1 MRLKKADR
9 LRLATLVTIGVCA
22 TVVVTMLALLILV
35 DHFATGYAKQQAYE
49 RLQQLSWQMRDSLDR
64 GITRVIDQTRVVAD
78 LNTVR
83 DAKDPDEIRQIFDN
97 LQNKFTN
104 YAWIGLT
111 DPSGVVFAS
120 TGNLL
125 QGVDVSQRPWFRNG
139 QQQLFTGDYHPALL
153 LEKKL
158 PEIEGNWRFVDVS
171 LPVRRS
177 NGEYRGVLGVH
188 LSWEWARSVANAL
201 LIPADRQYQVEVL
214 VVRDDGMIIL
224 GPDYLQETKVSTS
237 SLNLARSGKA
247 GAVSEKWPDGQRYLT
262 GYSQTGVNA
271 TDSSLKWSVLIR
283 QPEEIA
289 LATFHDL
296 QQQILMVGGGIGL
309 LLAIVAVGLTRR
321 LAKPLDDLS
330 AAIMLQNEDG
340 MIDTIPIL
348 DGYHEVHLLS
358 MTLADMVARER
369 QHVIHLRSLN
379 ENLEHLVQERTSEIE
394 QKAKAL
400 EDSLAQQIMIQQRLQ
415 DSEAELRATLQNAN
429 DAFIAMDQDGVI
441 VDWNDQAER
450 LLGWT
455 RNEALGQK
463 AMGTMIPSNLLD
475 GFQRGIY
482 GFPNAEKSKVINR
495 RVEVTAVRRDGV
507 EFPVELALA
516 AVPLQQGYRFIAFLH
531 DITERQLQQA
541 SLKAMALRDAL
552 TDLPNRRALMQ
563 KLPESM
569 ARTKRIGKPMAVFFL
584 DLDGFKGVNDGYGHE
599 AGDELL
605 RTLAQRIVGVVR
617 ATDTV
622 ARLAGDEFVVVL
634 EMLSGNA
641 DALEV
646 AEKILQ
652 AIQQPFALTAATLT
666 LSGSIGIVM
675 YRPDDVT
682 NPDQLITLADGAM
695 YAAKK
700 MGKNRSV
707 VV

>member
-22 TVVVTMLALLILV
+22 TVVVTMLSLLILV

-83 DAKDPDEIRQIFDN
+83 DANNPDEIRQIFDN

-111 DPSGVVFAS
+111 DPSGVVYAA
-120 TGNLL
+120 TGGLL
-125 QGVDVSQRPWFRNG
+125 QGVNVSERPWFKNG

-171 LPVRRS
+171 LPVKRS

-188 LSWEWARSVANAL
+188 LSWEWARGVADAL

-224 GPDYLQETKVSTS
+224 GPDYLQETKINTS
-237 SLNLARSGKA
+237 SLGLARSGKV
-247 GAVSEKWPDGQRYLT
+247 GAVSEKWPDGRRYLT
-262 GYSQTGVNA
+262 GYSQTGVNS

-379 ENLEHLVQERTSEIE
+379 ENLEHLVLERTSEIE

-463 AMGTMIPSNLLD
+463 ALGTMIPSNLLD
-475 GFQRGIY
+475 GFQRGMY

-634 EMLSGNA
+634 EMINGNA

-700 MGKNRSV
+700 MGKNRAV